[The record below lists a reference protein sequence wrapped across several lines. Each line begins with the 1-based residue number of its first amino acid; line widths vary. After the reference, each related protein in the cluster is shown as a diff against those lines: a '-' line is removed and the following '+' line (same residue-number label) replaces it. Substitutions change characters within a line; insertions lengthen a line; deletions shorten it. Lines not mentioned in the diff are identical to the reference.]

1 MLYIA
6 VEARRVGVSYATMEK
21 RVGDPVKLHSTWARI
36 AGKLLDAV
44 DASVSEKLAAIFL
57 S

>member
-36 AGKLLDAV
+36 EGKLLDAV